1 MPIFEKVKQQ
11 KEIRNLRK
19 DADAEPRH
27 TGKGEQAKRVVDS
40 PGE

>member
-19 DADAEPRH
+19 DADAETQAHRQ
-27 TGKGEQAKRVVDS
+27 GRAGEA
-40 PGE
+40 GG